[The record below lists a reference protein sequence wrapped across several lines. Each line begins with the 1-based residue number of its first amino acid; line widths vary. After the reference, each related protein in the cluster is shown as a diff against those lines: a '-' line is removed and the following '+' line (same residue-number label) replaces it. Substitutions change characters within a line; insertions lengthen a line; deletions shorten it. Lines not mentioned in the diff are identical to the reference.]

1 MFLYIL
7 TFVYRFL
14 NFVFVIDVDLMV
26 LQFGYENFL
35 ELWKDKWYTMS
46 LLNYIDVALHVN

>member
-35 ELWKDKWYTMS
+35 ELWKDK
-46 LLNYIDVALHVN
+46 